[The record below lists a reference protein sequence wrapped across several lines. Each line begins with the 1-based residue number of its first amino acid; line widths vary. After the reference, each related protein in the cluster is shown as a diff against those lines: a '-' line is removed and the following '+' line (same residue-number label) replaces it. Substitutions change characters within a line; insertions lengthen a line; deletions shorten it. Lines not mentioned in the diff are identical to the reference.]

1 MASNWEDEFDLLDEP
16 KKKKNNHEKKKSK
29 VEEDDF
35 FDLEDDSKAVKL
47 PSLNTRSGNKPTE
60 R

>member
-16 KKKKNNHEKKKSK
+16 KKKKNNQKERKSK

-35 FDLEDDSKAVKL
+35 FDVEDDIKAVKL
-47 PSLNTRSGNKPTE
+47 PSLNTRGGNKPAE